1 MKAVLTQTEAF
12 GRFLWKFI
20 VGDDIT
26 LAIGVVLG
34 LVAVAILHSSG
45 TTSWWALPIAWI
57 LALSVS
63 LHRSTHKFSS
73 GSKRNQQK

>member
-1 MKAVLTQTEAF
+1 MRTVLTQTEAF

-45 TTSWWALPIAWI
+45 TASWWALPIAWI
-57 LALSVS
+57 IALSVS
-63 LHRSTHKFSS
+63 LRRSTHKTSAR
-73 GSKRNQQK
+73 SKRDQRK